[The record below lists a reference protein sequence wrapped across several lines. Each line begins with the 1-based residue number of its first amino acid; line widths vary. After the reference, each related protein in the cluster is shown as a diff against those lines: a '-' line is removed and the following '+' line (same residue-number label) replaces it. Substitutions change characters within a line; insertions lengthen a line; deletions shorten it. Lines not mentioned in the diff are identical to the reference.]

1 VEIDDL
7 RLTRALQ
14 LAPRASF
21 ARLADAVG
29 IHERTAARRY
39 RRLRREGILRI
50 FGMVNPMAV
59 GQQFWQVRVR
69 CRPDASESLA
79 AALAARDDIAWV
91 GVTAAG
97 SEISFSVRSLSV
109 DRRDLLLTRS
119 LRGRPMCSALTPAS
133 YSTSSWGSAP
143 MAGPSSTGC

>member
-1 VEIDDL
+1 METDDL
-7 RLTRALQ
+7 RLIRALQ

-21 ARLADAVG
+21 ARLAGALG

-39 RRLRREGILRI
+39 RRLRRDGILRI

-69 CRPDASESLA
+69 CRPDTSESLA

-97 SEISFSVRSLSV
+97 SEVSFSVRSLSA

-119 LRGRPMCSALTPAS
+119 LPRAAQVLDIDAS
-133 YSTSSWGSAP
+133 VVLHIFLGLSS
-143 MAGPSSTGC
+143 